1 MVGKGGYRPNG
12 GRPKGSRAP
21 WALPAPDGKAVA
33 SPGLMPLE
41 YMLAVM
47 RDETADKTRR
57 DRMAIAA
64 APFLHPKAPEMP
76 ASAPGKKE
84 RAAEAA
90 KTAGVGSDWGDD
102 LAVKRP
108 EATN

>member
-1 MVGKGGYRPNG
+1 MPKGGFRPAA
-12 GRPKGSRAP
+12 GRPKGTRAP
-21 WALPAPDGKAVA
+21 WALPPKDGKAA
-33 SPGLMPLE
+33 CTPGLMPLE
-41 YMLAVM
+41 YMLSVM
-47 RDETADKTRR
+47 RDETADQARR

-102 LAVKRP
+102 LSVV
-108 EATN
+108 ATKN